1 MVRISAPSPVTKMV
15 CSNCAV
21 RLLSTVT
28 AVHPSS
34 HSVHWVPPMDRVGS
48 ALHAAQPLTKTQD
61 HVCRRVPLTFL
72 LGEEKAALV
81 QARFERT
88 IRHAQVEVCTALEV
102 VKEASSGRH
111 VEQGAI
117 PGGRLDTAG
126 QRQGHQPR
134 AEGWVV
140 FKKATVNIS
149 VVYGVTPPTRTV
161 RETQCHGCVRVQVEP
176 EPEERPKVG
185 GAAAA
190 HGEAAEEEVV
200 FPMAWTNDDES
211 CPEGTVPVRQTT
223 KRDVLR
229 SSSSLSVSG

>member
-1 MVRISAPSPVTKMV
+1 MEHVAGGDWLSWFKSV
-15 CSNCAV
+15 SLS
-21 RLLSTVT
+21 LL
-28 AVHPSS
+28 H
-34 HSVHWVPPMDRVGS
+34 
-48 ALHAAQPLTKTQD
+48 HAG
-61 HVCRRVPLTFL
+61 RRVPLTFL

-161 RETQCHGCVRVQVEP
+161 RETQCHGGRQ
-176 EPEERPKVG
+176 RFKAAG
-185 GAAAA
+185 GQQRR
-190 HGEAAEEEVV
+190 GSR
-200 FPMAWTNDDES
+200 TG
-211 CPEGTVPVRQTT
+211 EGTPIPAVA
-223 KRDVLR
+223 
-229 SSSSLSVSG
+229 